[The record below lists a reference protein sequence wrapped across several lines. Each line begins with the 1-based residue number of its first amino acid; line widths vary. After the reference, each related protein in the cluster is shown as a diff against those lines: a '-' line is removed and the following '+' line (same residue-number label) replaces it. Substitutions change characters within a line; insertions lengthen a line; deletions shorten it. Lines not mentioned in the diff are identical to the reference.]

1 MSDRPIY
8 QIARG
13 AEYSSVLASQ
23 LGESVA
29 DLSVTAPLHRLP
41 GGRNSSTPES
51 TASTSFVIEPF
62 EGDDDL
68 GPGWYLSL
76 TGEQTEALKP
86 GIYQCWPRIEDV
98 MTGEVANHDKPLLF
112 EVFDV

>member
-23 LGESVA
+23 LGESVS

-51 TASTSFVIEPF
+51 TASTSFAIEPF
-62 EGDDDL
+62 AGDDDL

-76 TGEQTEALKP
+76 TAAQTEALER
-86 GIYQCWPRIEDV
+86 GIYQFWPQIIDGSNAV
-98 MTGEVANHDKPLLF
+98 VNHDKTFLI